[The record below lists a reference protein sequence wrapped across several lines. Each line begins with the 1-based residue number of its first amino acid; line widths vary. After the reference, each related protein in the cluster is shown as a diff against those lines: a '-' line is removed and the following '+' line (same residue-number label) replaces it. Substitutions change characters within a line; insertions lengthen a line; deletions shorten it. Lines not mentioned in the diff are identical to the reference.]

1 MREIFSQALGAAKAY
16 LRHADLYLLTLALI
30 SSGYGM
36 LLIYS
41 ATRSYETNR
50 FVYVQLAAILVGL
63 CAFVIISLV
72 DIDLFSRFW
81 MLFFVLNLVFLAS
94 LAIFGVGGDTVGNK
108 SWIRF
113 NGFIGIQPAE
123 VGKILFIFTLS
134 QHLSL
139 LKDHLNRPSSLL
151 QLSAH
156 ALITAAF
163 VYVFSDDLGMT
174 LAYVFIFVVMIY
186 AAGLAKRFILIGTAL
201 VLCAT
206 PVVWNFF
213 LKSYQKT
220 RILVIF
226 NPSLDPDTAYH
237 ALQSQIALGAGQ
249 LTGRGFLQGRQ
260 TQYSILPTKHT
271 DFIFSVA
278 GEEFGFLGCM
288 LVILLL
294 SLLILRIFYV
304 AYKSSSD
311 FSFLVCVGIG
321 GMLLFQTFVNIG
333 MCVGLTPVIGLT
345 LPLFSYGGSSIATTF
360 TALGIVSGIRMRARP
375 SWL

>member
-1 MREIFSQALGAAKAY
+1 MQEFFTQIKTAVKNY
-16 LRHADLYLLTLALI
+16 LRQADLYLLVLALL
-30 SSGYGM
+30 SSGFGM
-36 LLIYS
+36 VLIYS
-41 ATRSYETNR
+41 ATRSYDTNH
-50 FVYVQLAAILVGL
+50 YMYIQLAALLIGL
-63 CAFVIISLV
+63 CAFIVISFI
-72 DIDLFSRFW
+72 DIDLISNLW
-81 MLFFVLNLVFLAS
+81 VWLFCLNLVLLAS
-94 LAIFGVGGDTVGNK
+94 LAFLGVGAETVGNK

-113 NGFIGIQPAE
+113 GPIGIQPAE
-123 VGKILFIFTLS
+123 IGKIIFIFTLS

-139 LKDHLNRPSSLL
+139 LKDRLNRLPSIM
-151 QLSAH
+151 QLSLH

-163 VYVFSDDLGMT
+163 VYVFSEDLGMT
-174 LAYVFIFVVMIY
+174 LAYLFIFVVMIF
-186 AAGLAKRFILIGTAL
+186 AAGLANRYIFIGAGLLIGMA
-201 VLCAT
+201 
-206 PVVWNFF
+206 PVAWHF
-213 LKSYQKT
+213 LKGYQKT

-288 LVILLL
+288 IVIGLL

-304 AYKSSSD
+304 AFKSSSD
-311 FSFLVCVGIG
+311 FSYLVCIGIG

-333 MCVGLTPVIGLT
+333 MCVGITPVIGLT
-345 LPLFSYGGSSIATTF
+345 LPLFSYGGSSMVTTF
-360 TALGIVSGIRMRARP
+360 TVLGIVSGIRMRGRP
-375 SWL
+375 KWL